1 MRLLKLIVSFS
12 ILQFFFMNLS
22 KKNLVSHGGD
32 NSFIKLTNQD
42 FMQNAFMNRR
52 LISRLFVT

>member
-42 FMQNAFMNRR
+42 FMQNTFMNRR
-52 LISRLFVT
+52 LI

>member
-22 KKNLVSHGGD
+22 KKNLASHGGD

-42 FMQNAFMNRR
+42 FMQNTFMNRR